1 MATGT
6 VAAAARCETAGAYRV
21 GARGYPFGMSDQH
34 DDERERRRHERAEAI
49 AEEVARENPDPQT
62 RREAI
67 EQGLEDEGLSD
78 EGETLGEHVE

>member
-1 MATGT
+1 MEAL
-6 VAAAARCETAGAYRV
+6 
-21 GARGYPFGMSDQH
+21 GYPFGMSDQH
-34 DDERERRRHERAEAI
+34 DDERERKRRERAEAI